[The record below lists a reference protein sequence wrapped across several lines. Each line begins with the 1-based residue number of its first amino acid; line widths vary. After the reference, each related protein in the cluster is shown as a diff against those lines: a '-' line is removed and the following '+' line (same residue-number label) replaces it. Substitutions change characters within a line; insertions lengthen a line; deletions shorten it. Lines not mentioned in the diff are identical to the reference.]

1 MRIVRGEP
9 AMAYTP
15 PSRGPGA
22 GPYDL
27 PFIFSAGKGAASIV
41 PTLLFDIKQS
51 DDKQLHT
58 AKKEAT

>member
-1 MRIVRGEP
+1 MHAAEQ
-9 AMAYTP
+9 
-15 PSRGPGA
+15 GPWAGA
-22 GPYDL
+22 PYDL